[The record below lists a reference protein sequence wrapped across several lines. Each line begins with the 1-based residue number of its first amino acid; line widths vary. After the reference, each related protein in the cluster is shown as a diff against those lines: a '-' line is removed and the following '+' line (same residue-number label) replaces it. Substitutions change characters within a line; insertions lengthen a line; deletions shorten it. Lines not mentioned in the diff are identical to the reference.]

1 MKLLTPFKNA
11 SLLTAPN
18 NDVLDLV
25 NQYISNVPQLEEYLG
40 ETVTLGI
47 GMITVCKEMFNSR
60 LCYVEGELFY
70 RNVRSRKTNPWV
82 RDSKHF
88 SGLLV
93 WFRNA
98 CFLDKMTTPDIKVIV
113 ELCLETGLI
122 PEKTKQEFEDMI
134 NPWKD
139 DPKSIPDEFNQ

>member
-1 MKLLTPFKNA
+1 MNLLTPFKNA

-18 NDVLDLV
+18 NNVFDLLDE
-25 NQYISNVPQLEEYLG
+25 YISIVSTIPEFEGLLG
-40 ETVTLGI
+40 ETVTRGI
-47 GMITVCKEMFNSR
+47 GMITVCKQMIHSR

-82 RDSKHF
+82 KDSKHF

-98 CFLDKMTTPDIKVIV
+98 CFFDKMTTPDIILIV
-113 ELCLETGLI
+113 KCCTETGLI
-122 PEKTKQEFEDMI
+122 PVKTKQDFEDMLS
-134 NPWKD
+134 PWK
-139 DPKSIPDEFNQ
+139 